1 MKTKTSYKE
10 ISLFEIINDNL
21 NVILALIHNIGGLYF
36 NHQSIITLT
45 NLKNVQSHLN
55 YYNNFN
61 ILETNIKFCQQITI
75 LTIFII
81 LYCYKNKRLQD
92 IGIIS
97 SWVIK
102 CIYTLYITI
111 YLNRNIW
118 IEEPDDKFDI
128 FGFGYFQIIVSF
140 ICTVSIFIFCMFIVC
155 AVLVII
161 SCFLIEKLIN
171 KIIDYC
177 KNTKFKYIKQT
188 INNEQEEDV

>member
-21 NVILALIHNIGGLYF
+21 NVILALIHNIGSLYF
-36 NHQSIITLT
+36 NHHSIITLT

-97 SWVIK
+97 SLVIK
-102 CIYTLYITI
+102 CIYTSYITI

-161 SCFLIEKLIN
+161 SCFLIEKLI
-171 KIIDYC
+171 DYC

-188 INNEQEEDV
+188 IDNEQKEDV

>member
-21 NVILALIHNIGGLYF
+21 NVILAIIHNIGSLYF
-36 NHQSIITLT
+36 NHHSIITLT
-45 NLKNVQSHLN
+45 NLKNVQLHLD

-111 YLNRNIW
+111 YLNWNIW
-118 IEEPDDKFDI
+118 IEEPNDTFHV
-128 FGFGYFQIIVSF
+128 FGFGYFQIIISF
-140 ICTVSIFIFCMFIVC
+140 ICTVGIFIFCMFILC
-155 AVLVII
+155 TAFVII
-161 SCFLIEKLIN
+161 SCYLIEKLIN

-177 KNTKFKYIKQT
+177 KNTKFKYIKHT
-188 INNEQEEDV
+188 IDNEQKEDV